1 MTSNLRPAPA
11 WKPGQSGNPVGRPR
25 GSRNRLSEDFLA
37 DVHEAWQVGGK
48 AAITAMREDRPDKF
62 CLMVASLLPKHVTLD
77 DRATDPFD
85 GMTIEAIMEVV
96 ERAERL
102 AGLNG
107 PNG

>member
-1 MTSNLRPAPA
+1 MSSNLRPATA
-11 WKPGQSGNPVGRPR
+11 WKPGQSGNPKGREK
-25 GSRNRLSEDFLA
+25 GSRNKLSEDFLA
-37 DVHEAWQVGGK
+37 DVHEAWQARGK
-48 AAITAMREDRPDKF
+48 LAVAEMANDHPDKF

-77 DRATDPFD
+77 DRSTDPFD

-102 AGLNG
+102 AGLDG